1 MEIRRMDIWYA
12 ELPLNRDSC
21 VQGGS
26 RPVVIIS
33 NDICNEVNSIVT
45 IVPMTRQMK
54 RLALPTHAII
64 LAPDGGQ
71 SIVLAEQIMTIDK
84 ARLGNWMGRVRERD
98 FPIVEATIREQLGMG
113 GENEQHHHM

>member
-12 ELPLNRDSC
+12 DLPLNRESC

-33 NDICNEVNSIVT
+33 NDICNDVNSVVT

-54 RLALPTHAII
+54 KLTLPTHAAI

-84 ARLGNWMGRVRERD
+84 ERLGKRMGRVREKD
-98 FPIVEATIREQLGMG
+98 VQAVEAAIKEQIGMG